1 VLFFLF
7 LNNSKGKFSDVWQS
21 DSGKLIGQEKPA
33 QRLWLQRLTAFVLM
47 LLPVLAVCFLAKP
60 VEAPVFRTPTAH
72 LSADSVWQESAF
84 DQPEVRSVHASF
96 VVNLPDNIQGLF
108 WFGGSREG
116 HRDVQIYRALMQD
129 GKMIAPPSAVLSASM
144 LADLSYRYIKKL
156 GNPVLSFVNNTL
168 YLWVVNVSVGGWAT
182 ARVDL
187 LSSQDLGAN
196 FGYLKSLRLS
206 PFFNQST
213 LVKTRPVTMEQ
224 GLLLPAY
231 FEMNRLDP
239 VMIYFDADMA
249 IRSSHTLAMDAIQPV
264 VVVNSG
270 QSANVF
276 ARPTSDQGFIQNGQM
291 HLDSSSWQAA
301 NLTGMSNASSDLS
314 IVRLSATE
322 LLMAHNPAP
331 DRSLLLLSLS
341 QDNGQTWQRAKVI
354 EQTRGER
361 FSYPSMVL
369 GKGGF
374 VHLSY
379 TNKREFISYVR
390 FTIASLNL
398 AEVLL

>member
-1 VLFFLF
+1 M
-7 LNNSKGKFSDVWQS
+7 
-21 DSGKLIGQEKPA
+21 
-33 QRLWLQRLTAFVLM
+33 LM
-47 LLPVLAVCFLAKP
+47 LLPVLAVYFLAQP
-60 VEAPVFRTPTAH
+60 DVAPAFRTPTAH

-96 VVNLPDNIQGLF
+96 VVKLPDNIQGVF

-187 LSSQDLGAN
+187 LSSQDLGAS
-196 FGYLKSLRLS
+196 FGYLKSLRMS

-213 LVKTRPVTMEQ
+213 LVKTRPVPMEQ

-249 IRSSHTLAMDAIQPV
+249 LRSSQTLAMDAIQPV
-264 VVVNSG
+264 VVVDSG

-276 ARPTSDQGFIQNGQM
+276 ARPNEQGFIQNGQLN
-291 HLDSSSWQAA
+291 LDSDSWQSADLA
-301 NLTGMSNASSDLS
+301 DMRNASSDLS

-322 LLMAHNPAP
+322 LLMAHNPGP

-341 QDNGQTWQRAKVI
+341 RDNGQTWQRVKVI
-354 EQTRGER
+354 EQSRGER

-379 TNKREFISYVR
+379 TNKRQFISYVR
-390 FTIASLNL
+390 FTVASLNL
-398 AEVLL
+398 AELLL